1 VPDDGASLEL
11 GDDWTGDVAVV
22 PTASAAGAVLG
33 FLTGFALRLKT
44 IKDDSTMLELISYAL
59 TGLGAMLVIVP

>member
-1 VPDDGASLEL
+1 M
-11 GDDWTGDVAVV
+11 AVV
-22 PTASAAGAVLG
+22 PTASAAGAILG